1 MDEQKILKFWEEKGY
16 NIQCT
21 RCGKS
26 RKIKTKKQKGGIPGM
41 EKSETLQ
48 KLLNTFNCFK
58 PNQIY
63 PENAGNT
70 GTKFSDIPR
79 DIQLNI
85 LKQSMDQYQTVN
97 DLFNKLSFVNKD
109 FSTIKCVPLEK
120 V

>member
-21 RCGKS
+21 RGGKS

-63 PENAGNT
+63 PE
-70 GTKFSDIPR
+70 KPEFP
-79 DIQLNI
+79 
-85 LKQSMDQYQTVN
+85 V
-97 DLFNKLSFVNKD
+97 
-109 FSTIKCVPLEK
+109 
-120 V
+120 